1 MYIASAPIKLN
12 PPAHRVSTNVK
23 SVNDMQN
30 NNAITNDIV
39 KLIMHRCFLCFSR
52 TLSFSTKALDIIPEV
67 IDIIRMSFK
76 REKSIILSA
85 SIIFYVL
92 IVF

>member
-1 MYIASAPIKLN
+1 MASAPIKLN